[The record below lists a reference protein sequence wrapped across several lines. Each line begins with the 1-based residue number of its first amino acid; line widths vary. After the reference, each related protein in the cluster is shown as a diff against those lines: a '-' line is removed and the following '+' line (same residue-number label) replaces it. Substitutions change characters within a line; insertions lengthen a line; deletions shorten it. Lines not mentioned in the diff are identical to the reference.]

1 MKALMQDDYG
11 GLDAMRIGDLPA
23 PVPGPDDVLVEVHAA
38 GINPIDWKVR
48 AGALRARLELTFP
61 DVLGRDL
68 SGVIVA
74 VGANVTDLK
83 TGDALF
89 GVCPPNRW
97 GSHAELIAVDA
108 SIVAI
113 KPHEVS
119 HVEAASIALVGI
131 TALTALEKTATIEP
145 GMKVLIHAGAGGVGA
160 FAIQYCKSR
169 GAMVY
174 ATCSAGNSEFVRGL
188 GADEAIDYTKSDFAA
203 GLSDIDVVY
212 DTMGGDIHVR
222 SQAVLK
228 PGDMLVC
235 LNAAPVPV
243 DAPARDDIE
252 IETPLVTY
260 LRADGERLAELIA
273 ERAVQPNVGT
283 VFFFSDAIDAYRL
296 SETGHARGKV
306 VLRMK

>member
-11 GLDAMRIGDLPA
+11 GLDAMRIGDLPD

-48 AGALRARLELTFP
+48 GGALRARLELTFP

-188 GADEAIDYTKSDFAA
+188 GADEAIDYTKGDFAA

-228 PGDMLVC
+228 PGGMLVC
-235 LNAAPVPV
+235 LNAAPVPA
-243 DAPARDDIE
+243 DAPVRDDIE

-260 LRADGERLAELIA
+260 LRADG
-273 ERAVQPNVGT
+273 
-283 VFFFSDAIDAYRL
+283 
-296 SETGHARGKV
+296 
-306 VLRMK
+306 

>member
-11 GLDAMRIGDLPA
+11 GLDAMRMGDLPD
-23 PVPGPDDVLVEVHAA
+23 PVPGPADVLVEVHAA

-113 KPHEVS
+113 
-119 HVEAASIALVGI
+119 I
-131 TALTALEKTATIEP
+131 KT
-145 GMKVLIHAGAGGVGA
+145 
-160 FAIQYCKSR
+160 
-169 GAMVY
+169 
-174 ATCSAGNSEFVRGL
+174 
-188 GADEAIDYTKSDFAA
+188 
-203 GLSDIDVVY
+203 
-212 DTMGGDIHVR
+212 
-222 SQAVLK
+222 
-228 PGDMLVC
+228 
-235 LNAAPVPV
+235 
-243 DAPARDDIE
+243 
-252 IETPLVTY
+252 
-260 LRADGERLAELIA
+260 
-273 ERAVQPNVGT
+273 
-283 VFFFSDAIDAYRL
+283 
-296 SETGHARGKV
+296 
-306 VLRMK
+306 

>member
-11 GLDAMRIGDLPA
+11 GLDAMRIGDLPD

-228 PGDMLVC
+228 PGGMLVC
-235 LNAAPVPV
+235 LNAAPVPA